1 MIKFLNKRKR
11 YVVGISSNNKI
22 EFIEVKAKNKKE
34 ALSMVAEVL
43 LKCSIFPF
51 ASENEFELSCR
62 RI

>member
-1 MIKFLNKRKR
+1 MKIFNRRKR

-34 ALSMVAEVL
+34 ALSMVTEVL

-51 ASENEFELSCR
+51 VAENEFELSCR

>member
-1 MIKFLNKRKR
+1 MVNFLNKRKR

-34 ALSMVAEVL
+34 ALSMVTEVL

-51 ASENEFELSCR
+51 VSENEFELSCR

>member
-1 MIKFLNKRKR
+1 MIKILNKRKR

-51 ASENEFELSCR
+51 VSENEFELSCR

>member
-1 MIKFLNKRKR
+1 MKIFNRRKR

-34 ALSMVAEVL
+34 ALSMVTEVL

-51 ASENEFELSCR
+51 VSENEFELSCR
-62 RI
+62 KI

>member
-1 MIKFLNKRKR
+1 MKIFNRRKR

-34 ALSMVAEVL
+34 ALSMVTEVL

-51 ASENEFELSCR
+51 VSENEAFGN
-62 RI
+62 